1 MTLRTK
7 LLLWFIALHLVFA
20 GLAVVLLMENQTWL
34 FAVELFFAVSVVIS
48 YRLVTALFVPLELI
62 RTGSELISERDF
74 TSRFVPIGQPEMDR
88 LIEIYNTMI
97 DRLRDERLAAEEQ
110 QQLLQKIV
118 EASPSG
124 IVICGF
130 DGDVQQANPAAQPL
144 LVEPAVAEALPLVAQ
159 GESRLVTL
167 AGARRLKVWH
177 AEFRDRG
184 FAKTFF
190 VLEEMTEEL
199 RLTEKTAYEKLI
211 RMMSH
216 EVNNSVGAV
225 RSLLESVLRY
235 AEQVSP
241 DDRYD
246 FTNALTIAAARIE
259 SLNRFMT
266 GFADVVRLP
275 PPHPREVELALVV
288 EDIATLLRPE
298 LEQRRI
304 ALLAGVAHDTK
315 VRVDQSQFEQVV
327 INVIRNAMESIGE
340 EGEIAVLWRD
350 GVLSVADTGH
360 GIDPEARDELFT
372 PFFTTKREGRGLGL
386 TIVSEIL
393 TNHHLPF
400 TLQNREGGGA
410 EFRVTFT

>member
-7 LLLWFIALHLVFA
+7 LLLWFIVLHLALAA
-20 GLAVVLLMENQTWL
+20 GAVVILMENQEWL
-34 FAVELFFAVSVVIS
+34 FVAELVFVVSIVIS
-48 YRLVTALFVPLELI
+48 YRMVNALFMPLELI
-62 RTGSELISERDF
+62 RTGAELITEGDF
-74 TSRFVPIGQPEMDR
+74 TSRFVPVGQPEMDR
-88 LIEIYNTMI
+88 LIEIYNVMI

-110 QQLLQKIV
+110 QHLLQKIV

-124 IVICGF
+124 IVICDFEG
-130 DGDVQQANPAAQPL
+130 GVQQTNPAAERL
-144 LVEPAVAEALPLVAQ
+144 LPEPEVAKALPSLDA

-167 AGARRLKVWH
+167 AGSRRLKILR

-184 FAKTFF
+184 FAKTFYL
-190 VLEEMTEEL
+190 LEELTEEL

-235 AEQVSP
+235 AEQIGP
-241 DDRYD
+241 DDRDD
-246 FTNALTIAAARIE
+246 FTSALTIAAARIE

-275 PPHPREVELALVV
+275 PPHPREVELAPVID
-288 EDIATLLRPE
+288 DIARLLRPE
-298 LEQRRI
+298 LEHRRI
-304 ALLAGVAHDTK
+304 ALRTDVPPATRAH
-315 VRVDQSQFEQVV
+315 VDQSQFEQVI

-340 EGEIAVLWRD
+340 SGEISVNCRD
-350 GVLSVADTGH
+350 GVLSIADSGK
-360 GIDPEARDELFT
+360 GIDVSARDEIFT
-372 PFFTTKREGRGLGL
+372 PFFTTKPEGRGLGL
-386 TIVSEIL
+386 TVVSEIL

-400 TLQNREGGGA
+400 SLANREGGGA
-410 EFRVTFT
+410 EFRVTLT

>member
-7 LLLWFIALHLVFA
+7 LLLWFIVLHLVFA
-20 GLAVVLLMENQTWL
+20 GLAVVVLMEHQNWL
-34 FAVELFFAVSVVIS
+34 FAAEVSFVISIVIS
-48 YRLVTALFVPLELI
+48 YRMVNALFLPMTLI
-62 RTGSELISERDF
+62 RTGAELISERDF
-74 TSRFVPIGQPEMDR
+74 TSRFVPVGQPEMDR
-88 LIEIYNTMI
+88 LIEIYNAMI

-124 IVICGF
+124 IVICDFNGAI
-130 DGDVQQANPAAQPL
+130 QQSNPAAQRL
-144 LVEPAVAEALPLVAQ
+144 LSEPAVSEALPLLAP
-159 GESRLVTL
+159 GESKLVTL
-167 AGARRLKVWH
+167 AGARKLKIWN

-184 FAKTFF
+184 FAKTFYL
-190 VLEEMTEEL
+190 LEEMTEEL

-235 AEQVSP
+235 AEQVGP
-241 DDRYD
+241 DDRGD

-259 SLNRFMT
+259 SLNRFMS

-275 PPHPREVELALVV
+275 APHSRDVTLANVID
-288 EDIATLLRPE
+288 DIATLLRPE
-298 LEQRRI
+298 LEQRQI
-304 ALLAGVAHDTK
+304 ALRVDVASDS
-315 VRVDQSQFEQVV
+315 VIRVDQSQFEQVI

-340 EGEIAVLWRD
+340 EGEIAIAFNDHVLT
-350 GVLSVADTGH
+350 VADTGR
-360 GIDPEARDELFT
+360 GIDPAARDELFT

-393 TNHHLPF
+393 NNHRLPF

-410 EFRVTFT
+410 EFRVTLT